1 MRKINCQKVLLNV
14 CAVISTIVYPVLA
27 FGGQDDGNRSF
38 LMNFFFTWGPLIFL
52 AIIWIYFIRKTRF
65 GKQGDYIKRANA
77 HMDKVEELLERI
89 AVSIEK
95 NTKQ

>member
-1 MRKINCQKVLLNV
+1 MRKINYQGVLLHI
-14 CAVISTIVYPVLA
+14 CAGLSTIVYPALA
-27 FGGQDDGNRSF
+27 FGGQDEGNRSF
-38 LMNFFFTWGPLIFL
+38 LSHLFFTWGPLIFI
-52 AIIWIYFIRKTRF
+52 AIIWIYFIRKARF

-95 NTKQ
+95 NNKL